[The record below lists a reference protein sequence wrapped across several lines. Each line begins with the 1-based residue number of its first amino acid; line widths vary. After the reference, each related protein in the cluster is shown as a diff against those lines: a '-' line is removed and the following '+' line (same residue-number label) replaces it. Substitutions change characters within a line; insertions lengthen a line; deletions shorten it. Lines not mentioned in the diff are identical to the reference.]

1 MNAMELPRGFRKFSV
16 KERVAALDGLVG
28 TSELENMPVRFS
40 DDALH
45 LADIMIESAIGYMPV
60 PLGIASGFLIDGTTY
75 NVPLATE
82 EPSVVAAC
90 GFAGSLVAR
99 YGGFKTWASTPVMTA
114 QVFLSGVT
122 EDGANRLRT
131 EHAELDSAVQDV
143 LAPMSERGGG
153 LQELEVIAL
162 DEPGIV
168 CVELHIDVRDAMG
181 ANILNSAAEKAAPV
195 AARISGGEVLMSI
208 LTNAA
213 ERRMAGAEFRMPV
226 SRLGRGKRD
235 GGEIAERICLATR
248 VSYENRSRAVTH
260 NKGIM
265 NGISALALAT
275 GNDTRAIEAAVHSY
289 ASRGNGYRGVSE
301 FTVENDALVGKLALP
316 LAFATVG
323 GATTFH
329 PAAQFSLRLLGSP
342 GGTQLS
348 RIAAAVGLAQNLAAV
363 SALVGEG
370 IQQGHMKLHASRIAW
385 SVGARGAEVP
395 AVVERMTED
404 GRFSVETA
412 RRVLNAYRNTGAGG
426 ERS

>member
-1 MNAMELPRGFRKFSV
+1 
-16 KERVAALDGLVG
+16 
-28 TSELENMPVRFS
+28 
-40 DDALH
+40 
-45 LADIMIESAIGYMPV
+45 
-60 PLGIASGFLIDGTTY
+60 
-75 NVPLATE
+75 
-82 EPSVVAAC
+82 
-90 GFAGSLVAR
+90 
-99 YGGFKTWASTPVMTA
+99 
-114 QVFLSGVT
+114 
-122 EDGANRLRT
+122 
-131 EHAELDSAVQDV
+131 
-143 LAPMSERGGG
+143 
-153 LQELEVIAL
+153 
-162 DEPGIV
+162 
-168 CVELHIDVRDAMG
+168 
-181 ANILNSAAEKAAPV
+181 
-195 AARISGGEVLMSI
+195 MSI

-235 GGEIAERICLATR
+235 GREIAERICLATR

-289 ASRGNGYRGVSE
+289 ACRENGYRGVSE
-301 FTVENDALVGKLALP
+301 FTVENDVLVGKLSLP

-385 SVGARGAEVP
+385 SVGARGTEVP

-412 RRVLNAYRNTGAGG
+412 RRVLDAYRKTGAGG